1 MNYKV
6 EKGEKSTV
14 KIYITLDKTEWEAAN
29 TEAYNKTKG
38 KYSLQGF
45 RKGHVP
51 KSILEK
57 TYGPGIF
64 FEDAINEAFPKYYFD
79 ILDKE
84 TEIKAIDRPDI
95 DVEKIDENGITM
107 IAIVPVK
114 PEVKI
119 GAYTGI
125 KIEKV
130 EYNVTDEDV
139 ENELKKLQERN
150 SRLVDVTDRPAQ
162 NGDTTVIDYS
172 GSVDGVK
179 FPGGTA
185 EKQNLVLGSG
195 SFIPGFEDQ
204 IVGMNIGEEKDINV
218 KFPDDYHATELK
230 GKDAVFAVKLH
241 EIKVKELP
249 TVDDEFIKDAVGA
262 ESVESYKTETRERLE
277 KDAAAKAEAE
287 VEDKLLKA
295 VSDTAEVEI
304 PEVLVER
311 QIDSIMQDIEY
322 RLMYQGM
329 KLDDYIKYIGS
340 TMEEFRNNY
349 RAQAEVNT
357 KYQLVIDKI
366 IETEKITCTDEELDA
381 RIKELAEQ
389 SKKEFEEFKTNM
401 NPRQK
406 DYLKDS
412 IIIKNLFDFLKKN
425 NEIK

>member
-139 ENELKKLQERN
+139 ENELK
-150 SRLVDVTDRPAQ
+150 
-162 NGDTTVIDYS
+162 
-172 GSVDGVK
+172 
-179 FPGGTA
+179 
-185 EKQNLVLGSG
+185 
-195 SFIPGFEDQ
+195 
-204 IVGMNIGEEKDINV
+204 
-218 KFPDDYHATELK
+218 
-230 GKDAVFAVKLH
+230 
-241 EIKVKELP
+241 
-249 TVDDEFIKDAVGA
+249 
-262 ESVESYKTETRERLE
+262 
-277 KDAAAKAEAE
+277 
-287 VEDKLLKA
+287 
-295 VSDTAEVEI
+295 
-304 PEVLVER
+304 
-311 QIDSIMQDIEY
+311 
-322 RLMYQGM
+322 
-329 KLDDYIKYIGS
+329 
-340 TMEEFRNNY
+340 
-349 RAQAEVNT
+349 
-357 KYQLVIDKI
+357 
-366 IETEKITCTDEELDA
+366 
-381 RIKELAEQ
+381 
-389 SKKEFEEFKTNM
+389 
-401 NPRQK
+401 
-406 DYLKDS
+406 
-412 IIIKNLFDFLKKN
+412 
-425 NEIK
+425 

>member
-340 TMEEFRNNY
+340 TKEEFRNNY

>member
-1 MNYKV
+1 
-6 EKGEKSTV
+6 
-14 KIYITLDKTEWEAAN
+14 
-29 TEAYNKTKG
+29 
-38 KYSLQGF
+38 
-45 RKGHVP
+45 
-51 KSILEK
+51 
-57 TYGPGIF
+57 
-64 FEDAINEAFPKYYFD
+64 
-79 ILDKE
+79 
-84 TEIKAIDRPDI
+84 
-95 DVEKIDENGITM
+95 
-107 IAIVPVK
+107 
-114 PEVKI
+114 
-119 GAYTGI
+119 
-125 KIEKV
+125 
-130 EYNVTDEDV
+130 
-139 ENELKKLQERN
+139 
-150 SRLVDVTDRPAQ
+150 
-162 NGDTTVIDYS
+162 
-172 GSVDGVK
+172 
-179 FPGGTA
+179 GGTA

-340 TMEEFRNNY
+340 TKEEFRNNY